1 MQCKFCGKENGIVL
15 SMPLTGFCEC
25 SRRIASPAWS
35 WEFEDEKMVVIA
47 PKDKE
52 TACN

>member
-25 SRRIASPAWS
+25 SRRSNPPAWP
-35 WEFEDEKMVVIA
+35 WKFEGEKMAVIDH
-47 PKDKE
+47 KDKE